1 MDGGAVERLARALHE
16 ANAAELAAR
25 GMPSVEFPVDGFREQ
40 EVVAD
45 WDAVAESVKDYF
57 RAVAERLSPRF
68 TKTGA
73 GEESYSGLRTV
84 VVVESARSGIW

>member
-1 MDGGAVERLARALHE
+1 MAGDAVERLARALHD

-25 GMPSVEFPVDGFREQ
+25 GMASVEFPLDGVREQ
-40 EVVAD
+40 EVVGA
-45 WDAVAESVKDYF
+45 WDEVDESVRAYW

-73 GEESYSGLRTV
+73 GVIVGSG
-84 VVVESARSGIW
+84 RSGIVGA

>member
-1 MDGGAVERLARALHE
+1 MAGDAVERLARALHN

-25 GMPSVEFPVDGFREQ
+25 GMASVEFPVDGRMEQ

-45 WDAVAESVKDYF
+45 WDDVAEPVRNYF

-68 TKTGA
+68 TKTGP
-73 GEESYSGLRTV
+73 GV
-84 VVVESARSGIW
+84 IVESERSGIVEG

>member
-1 MDGGAVERLARALHE
+1 MDGDAVERLARALHD

-25 GMPSVEFPVDGFREQ
+25 GMPSVEFPVDGRMEQ

-45 WDAVAESVKDYF
+45 WDEVAEPVRDYF

-73 GEESYSGLRTV
+73 GV
-84 VVVESARSGIW
+84 IVESGRSGIVGA

>member
-1 MDGGAVERLARALHE
+1 MHGDAVERLARALHD

-25 GMPSVEFPVDGFREQ
+25 GMASVEFPVDGRVEH
-40 EVVAD
+40 EVVAG
-45 WDAVAESVKDYF
+45 WDDVAEPVRDYF
-57 RAVAERLSPRF
+57 RAVAGRLAPRF